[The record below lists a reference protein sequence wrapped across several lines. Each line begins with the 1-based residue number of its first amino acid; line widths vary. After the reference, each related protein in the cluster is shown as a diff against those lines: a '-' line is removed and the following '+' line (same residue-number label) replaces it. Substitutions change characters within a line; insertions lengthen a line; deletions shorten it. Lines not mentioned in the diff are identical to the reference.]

1 MDDTRQLMARF
12 VENRDS
18 LSDDELEQLVSE
30 LRAQPRLAADLK
42 DHLSVDDMLAQTF
55 DLTRWHFL
63 PQVDQRLRDESHDF
77 SGLMSI
83 SLDFDK
89 ETESSRRNVAKQKH
103 EARNGNPVNRAA
115 GNPARKR
122 RLFWPLTAASLLLI
136 AGVVLTLLVKQRH
149 DDRIAHLEATTGQV
163 RVISQQRAEEPAGT
177 NKIRPGD
184 RLETSAESTAAIRYP
199 DGTTVLIQENS
210 SIAFPPHELGRDQKQ
225 ISLEH
230 GRLAADVAPQ
240 PSGSPMLFTSPD
252 AQAEVLGTK
261 LTLAVQEYETLL
273 NVTVGRVRLTRT
285 TDQKSVVVATGEIG
299 VAGPKTLLK
308 APESWP
314 SNRRGLLFL
323 FETNGRPNQVQSIT
337 SGMNR
342 SYTVRPRGRA
352 HLNHNGAMVLTGGAF
367 LANDVDG
374 EILEECRRTNQLS
387 VEATIIPSSAKQRGP
402 ARIVTF
408 STDISQRDFTL
419 GQQGDQLIVRIRT
432 PQTGANGVGDTE
444 TGMPVATLTPGQVNH
459 VIVSYKPGRLVCY
472 LNGKQTFE
480 TDQIQGD
487 FRDWSAQ
494 HLLFGDEYGGQRDWS
509 GTLEGV
515 AIYNRFI
522 EPEEAAQNA
531 LQYDYQRQ
539 SRSKVPQLR
548 VRARLIEKSAI
559 PTLKSI
565 LPHRAALVIYKYHI
579 EKVLSGQTETT
590 EIYVARWAVL
600 DGKQLPVVKQK
611 PDTESELLLEPY
623 SLNPQVHHYFCS
635 DDFSALTKSADRSY
649 LEIQP

>member
-18 LSDDELEQLVSE
+18 LSDEELEQLINE

-63 PQVDQRLRDESHDF
+63 PQVNQRLRDESHDF

-103 EARNGNPVNRAA
+103 EARNGYPVNRAA
-115 GNPARKR
+115 DNPARKR

-136 AGVVLTLLVKQRH
+136 AGVALTLLVKQRH

-184 RLETSAESTAAIRYP
+184 RLETSAESTAAIRYL
-199 DGTTVLIQENS
+199 DGTTVLIQANS

-261 LTLAVQEYETLL
+261 LTLTVHDHETLL
-273 NVTVGRVRLTRT
+273 NVTEGRVRLTRA
-285 TDQKSVVVATGEIG
+285 TDQKSVVVAAGEIG

-352 HLNHNGAMVLTGGAF
+352 HLNHNGAIVLTGGAF

-419 GQQGDQLIVRIRT
+419 GQQGDQLIARIRT

-459 VIVSYKPGRLVCY
+459 VIVSYKPGQLVCY
-472 LNGKQTFE
+472 LNGKQIFE

-522 EPEEAAQNA
+522 GSEEAAQNA
-531 LQYDYQRQ
+531 LQYDCIRQ
-539 SRSKVPQLR
+539 SRPHVPQLR

-559 PTLKSI
+559 PTPKSI
-565 LPHRAALVIYKYHI
+565 LPHRAALVVYKYHV
-579 EKVLSGQTETT
+579 EKVLSGESSSPD
-590 EIYVARWAVL
+590 IYVARWGVL
-600 DGKQLPVVKQK
+600 DGKQQPIAKQK
-611 PDTESELLLEPY
+611 PDTETELLLESY
-623 SLNPQVHHYFCS
+623 SQNPQVHHYFCS
-635 DDFSALTKSADRSY
+635 DDFSALTKAVDHSY